1 MVKNTLP
8 IKHKLIAV
16 VAAILKYSHVKPEL
30 TIGWQM
36 PEKKALNIKTKLAMT
51 YREKRQLLFLD
62 RNYAS
67 YLIPVCGK
75 RNYIKHEAV

>member
-16 VAAILKYSHVKPEL
+16 VAAIPKYSHVKPEL

-51 YREKRQLLFLD
+51 YREKKATIIFRPKLRFLLDTGLWKKEL
-62 RNYAS
+62 YKA
-67 YLIPVCGK
+67 
-75 RNYIKHEAV
+75 